1 MESVLDD
8 DDDDGFTLELSPGLL
23 SLYITY
29 SISIQQKKKKKESLP
44 MWSETRSSNIYI
56 DIDIVFLKGG
66 CRVLVL

>member
-29 SISIQQKKKKKESLP
+29 SISIQQKKKKRE
-44 MWSETRSSNIYI
+44 SSNVI
-56 DIDIVFLKGG
+56 
-66 CRVLVL
+66 RNEVL

>member
-29 SISIQQKKKKKESLP
+29 SISIQQKKKKKRVFQCDQKRGPL
-44 MWSETRSSNIYI
+44 IYI
-56 DIDIVFLKGG
+56 
-66 CRVLVL
+66 